1 MGANGEPVRF
11 FNRATGEIEEEAI
24 YGEGFLRWAY
34 ETAPGRASVASF
46 VRRRFFS
53 QWYGWR
59 MSRAASRARVGAFV
73 EKYGT
78 EMGEFR
84 KGVGEYDSF
93 NDFFYRELAEGARPL
108 EGGERDVV
116 FPADGRHLAL
126 PEIQNGGGF
135 FVKGQRFDVAE
146 LLGSQDLGERYRE
159 GTLVLSRLCPV
170 DYHRFHFPVSGRAGE
185 AKLINGWLYSVS
197 PVALRRQ
204 LRYLWE
210 NKRVVT
216 QIETDHLGGVVVV
229 EVGATCVGT
238 VVQTAALPGDM
249 KKGDEKGYFAFG
261 GSAVITLFEKGAVE
275 LADDLKAWSSK
286 GVEVYA
292 KMGELMARSR

>member
-1 MGANGEPVRF
+1 MRF
-11 FNRATGEIEEEAI
+11 FNRATGELEEEAI

-34 ETAPGRASVASF
+34 ETVPGRLSVASF
-46 VRRRFFS
+46 VRRRFFY

-59 MSRAASRARVGAFV
+59 MSRAASRKRVGAFV
-73 EKYGT
+73 ESYGT
-78 EMGEFR
+78 EMAEFE
-84 KGVGEYDSF
+84 KGVEEFDSF

-108 EGGERDVV
+108 AGGDGAVV

-126 PEIQNGGGF
+126 PDVAAGDGF
-135 FVKGQRFDVAE
+135 FVKGQRFDLVG
-146 LLGSQDLGERYRE
+146 LLGGEDAGKRYRD

-170 DYHRFHFPVSGRAGE
+170 DYHRFHFPVSGEAGRAR
-185 AKLINGWLYSVS
+185 LVNGWLYSVS

-210 NKRVVT
+210 NKRMVT
-216 QIETDHLGGVVVV
+216 EIDTPNCGRVTVV
-229 EVGATCVGT
+229 EIGATCVGT
-238 VVQTAALPGDM
+238 VVQTAALPGKVEM
-249 KKGDEKGYFAFG
+249 GEEKGYFAFG
-261 GSAVITLFEKGAVE
+261 GSAVMTLFERGAVE
-275 LADDLKAWSSK
+275 LADDLKEWSGK